1 MSRPGTTYARAP
13 GSGRT
18 LADVLCAV
26 DGTRRSYTAVEQAAV
41 LAGPTG
47 RLTLMAV
54 TAVAGAGAYRS
65 AAIDPKRVGWILD
78 RAAQI
83 AERAGVD
90 CERVVDPGGPPSAE
104 ILRAASAHE
113 LLALGAPAMSWLGGA
128 LVGDV
133 AFETMKSFT
142 TPLLMARPPEV
153 ARPFAERILVAS
165 DALEESDRVVELAG
179 RLAFEQGSS
188 VVLVHGGA
196 DSPEQPARLQA
207 QAHELE
213 LLLPARSEALLE
225 PAGAREAILDAARSR
240 EASLIVIGSRRR
252 SSEHPLGS
260 VSRRIVHDA
269 PCSVLLVPPED
280 PPR

>member
-1 MSRPGTTYARAP
+1 MSRPETTYARAP
-13 GSGRT
+13 GSGRAF
-18 LADVLCAV
+18 ADVLCAV

-41 LAGPTG
+41 FAGPTG

-142 TPLLMARPPEV
+142 TPLLMARPPEA

-165 DALEESDRVVELAG
+165 DGLEESDRVVELAG
-179 RLAFEQGSS
+179 RLAFELGST

-225 PAGAREAILDAARSR
+225 PADAREAILDVARSR

-260 VSRRIVHDA
+260 VSRRVVHDA